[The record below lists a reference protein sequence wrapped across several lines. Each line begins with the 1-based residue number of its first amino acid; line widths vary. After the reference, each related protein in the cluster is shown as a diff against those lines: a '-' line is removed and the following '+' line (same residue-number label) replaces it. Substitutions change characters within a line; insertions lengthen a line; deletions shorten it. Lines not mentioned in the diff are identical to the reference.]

1 MYDPKYTGYPLA
13 RLLLSMAV
21 TACMSG
27 WVQGQPTGWNNGGG
41 DPGRTC
47 RVNTIGPTENVVL
60 WQVTSPGAFGS
71 PVYIEGDRFVT
82 MRFLG
87 LVFAPVECRSL
98 STGALLW
105 SREVTGGFGR
115 SLPIGFRDGQV
126 YVMRLTESLQDSLF
140 ALNAQTGDRIWASP
154 VTISTHIASSVN
166 FAANGD
172 LFVEG
177 WSWPETQG
185 RMQRIS
191 RTDGSLVWECPIQP
205 ISIGASELSIHG
217 NTGYLAERIDG
228 DAHVT
233 AIDLNTGERLYS
245 HPVEDTQPDGGEGYC
260 PPLVNDA
267 GTIFYHKLGDNVSAF
282 TDDGTQLTQLWV
294 TPIDGYAPFSQM
306 ALGADGTLYA
316 PSSGRVI
323 RLDPATGEVL
333 DSSPVIAQNA
343 ELFQMRPSAPAN
355 NIIYVTDGTSGV
367 HVFTPD
373 LAPLWFDPVP
383 NLNISGVS
391 IAPNGLVVVS
401 GAGIIKAY
409 KPTET
414 ATTMDEAGS
423 DAPRLHPNPVSD
435 QLVVRVH
442 EGSPRDHY
450 VLCDASGRI
459 VRQGRMTSAQ
469 ATIPMADLH
478 AGVYLLR
485 FGSSTVRVV
494 KE

>member
-1 MYDPKYTGYPLA
+1 
-13 RLLLSMAV
+13 
-21 TACMSG
+21 
-27 WVQGQPTGWNNGGG
+27 
-41 DPGRTC
+41 
-47 RVNTIGPTENVVL
+47 
-60 WQVTSPGAFGS
+60 
-71 PVYIEGDRFVT
+71 
-82 MRFLG
+82 
-87 LVFAPVECRSL
+87 
-98 STGALLW
+98 
-105 SREVTGGFGR
+105 
-115 SLPIGFRDGQV
+115 
-126 YVMRLTESLQDSLF
+126 
-140 ALNAQTGDRIWASP
+140 
-154 VTISTHIASSVN
+154 
-166 FAANGD
+166 
-172 LFVEG
+172 
-177 WSWPETQG
+177 
-185 RMQRIS
+185 
-191 RTDGSLVWECPIQP
+191 
-205 ISIGASELSIHG
+205 
-217 NTGYLAERIDG
+217 
-228 DAHVT
+228 
-233 AIDLNTGERLYS
+233 
-245 HPVEDTQPDGGEGYC
+245 VEDTQPDGGEGYC